1 MPQSTEGAK
10 ALIYLRVAR
19 DDHRQAGR
27 ALAAQNRVCEHR
39 ANELGLAVLGVYID
53 RGPGTTMSRPSLT
66 ALLGELGRRDDIAFV
81 IAYDHRQIAIRAED
95 YSRVVWAVGKAGA
108 QLEIA
113 SLPHREV
120 TAVDAQLIGRIGS
133 VQLAETAAK
142 PPPEESEDINYD

>member
-1 MPQSTEGAK
+1 MTKSAETTK

-39 ANELGLAVLGVYID
+39 ANELGLIVLGVYID
-53 RGPGTTMSRPSLT
+53 RGPGTTLSRPSLT
-66 ALLGELGRRDDIAFV
+66 ALLGELARRDDIAFV
-81 IAYDHRQIAIRAED
+81 IAYEHRQIAIRAED

-113 SLPHREV
+113 SLPHREA

-133 VQLAETAAK
+133 VQLAETDRRS
-142 PPPEESEDINYD
+142 PCDEPDNDLS

>member
-1 MPQSTEGAK
+1 MTKSTEAAK

-39 ANELGLAVLGVYID
+39 ANELGLNVLGVYID

-66 ALLGELGRRDDIAFV
+66 ALLDELARRDDIALV
-81 IAYDHRQIAIRAED
+81 IAYEHRQIAIRAED

-113 SLPHREV
+113 SLPHREA

-133 VQLAETAAK
+133 VQLAETDRR
-142 PPPEESEDINYD
+142 PPCDESDNDLS

>member
-1 MPQSTEGAK
+1 MHANERTK

-19 DDHRQAGR
+19 DDHRQEGR

-39 ANELGLAVLGVYID
+39 ANELGLTVLGVYID

-66 ALLGELGRRDDIAFV
+66 ALLSELRRRDDIAFV
-81 IAYDHRQIAIRAED
+81 IAYDHRQVAIRAED
-95 YSRVVWAVGKAGA
+95 YSRVVWAVGKACA

-133 VQLAETAAK
+133 VQLAETTAK
-142 PPPEESEDINYD
+142 PPPPDELDNDRS

>member
-1 MPQSTEGAK
+1 MAESTQSAK

-27 ALAAQNRVCEHR
+27 ALAAHNRVCEHR
-39 ANELGLAVLGVYID
+39 ANELGLTVLGVYID
-53 RGPGTTMSRPSLT
+53 RGPGTTLSRPSLT
-66 ALLGELGRRDDIAFV
+66 ALLDELGRRDDIAFV
-81 IAYDHRQIAIRAED
+81 IAYDHRQVAIRAED

-113 SLPHREV
+113 SLPHREA

-133 VQLAETAAK
+133 AQLAETGRR
-142 PPPEESEDINYD
+142 PPPQEPDTEDF